1 MRVLVAD
8 DSITMRRILT
18 HMLSEMSVTDVLTAD
33 GGDVVMELLGQ
44 HNDIDLVLMDWNMP
58 CINGIDCL
66 RQIRANPV
74 TANLAVVM
82 VSSEALKERI
92 VEAIQ
97 AGATGYLIKPF
108 EQERFAEVVGKIL
121 DGSAGS
127 GPMQM
132 SEA

>member
-18 HMLSEMSVTDVLTAD
+18 HMLSEMGITDVLTAD

-44 HNDIDLVLMDWNMP
+44 HDDVDLVLMDWNMP

-66 RQIRANPV
+66 RQIRANPP
-74 TANLAVVM
+74 TANLSVVM
-82 VSSEALKERI
+82 VSSEALRERI

-108 EQERFAEVVGKIL
+108 EQERFAEVVGKII
-121 DGSAGS
+121 AG
-127 GPMQM
+127 GGARMEMP
-132 SEA
+132 EA